1 MRRLSL
7 AIAAV
12 LTLAGASA
20 HAQGVGQNLGVAA
33 GQAANISLAAPV
45 RDIVVGDPMVA
56 DVSLVGER
64 TLVVMGKRPGV
75 TTIMAFDAAG
85 RTLANRQVV
94 VSENGGGSLTV
105 YRGNVSAFNYA
116 CGEQCTKITPR
127 Q

>member
-20 HAQGVGQNLGVAA
+20 DAENLGVAA

-105 YRGNVSAFNYA
+105 YRGNISAFNYA

>member
-12 LTLAGASA
+12 LTLTGASA
-20 HAQGVGQNLGVAA
+20 HAQNLGVAA
-33 GQAANISLAAPV
+33 GQAANLSLGAPV
-45 RDIVVGDPMVA
+45 RDIVVGDPMIA

-85 RTLANRQVV
+85 RTLANRQIV

-105 YRGNVSAFNYA
+105 YRGNTSALNYA

-127 Q
+127 P